1 MKLARVLCSLS
12 LAALVVIGPR
22 ARSQANVVENQTAI
36 LYVDAHSGSDANSG
50 ASSSPLKTIQAAVNK
65 ANINNQKSIGTRII
79 VDAGIYRE
87 TVSVNPVSG
96 QTSAALTIQAAT
108 NGTAIIAASDLISAW
123 STDPQ
128 YSGAYVANW
137 TPAQSTCALPSGWP
151 ALQPI
156 ALHTEMLFLNGI
168 AMTQV
173 LNYSDL
179 KPGTFFVGSTDGT
192 LHLWP
197 PSGTEPSNATIEV
210 ASRAK
215 TISIVGRSNIV
226 LRGLVFEHAASC
238 INTSGATVTSS
249 SNVLVDS
256 VQANWNNWGGL
267 GISSSS
273 NITVQNSMAS
283 YNGGVGFQGTRDQAA
298 LYTGNETDYNN
309 WRGAEA
315 TLYNWASGG
324 AKFFQMRTTSVQG
337 HLSYNNQAQ
346 GLWFDTDNQNITIN
360 NATLVGS
367 YNAALQL
374 ERNEGPVTLENS
386 HLCSSGVGVN
396 VLNTQ
401 ELTVD
406 NNVFYNNGATN
417 KYQAQFYLAGTAGG
431 ISTTNWQ
438 TGQVYNLVT
447 TGTTMSGNEFID
459 ALPGQYVFGT
469 YVSGT
474 DWTDF
479 TSTVKSSF
487 NTWYDPGTPNAFRI
501 ANGKNVDLA
510 GWQTAT
516 GADYNSTWAEPS
528 ASPASSCA
536 PPSAAYPDFNV
547 SVDSGSYTMTS
558 GLATANVRVN
568 SFNFG
573 AVNLSVSGLPTGV
586 TASFSNQS
594 LTNGYSTLTLTASST
609 STAQTVPVTLWAIS
623 GDRVHS
629 ATFNLTVTA
638 NPAVIGTSA
647 SLSSSASTITQGTP
661 VTLSAAVKPASGTGA
676 PTGSVTFY
684 SGATPLGSA
693 TLSSGIASIATSALP
708 VGTDSITAIYAGT
721 TNFLAST
728 SNVIPITVN
737 SAAVSTTTTL
747 ASSSSA
753 LTQNGTVTLSATVKP
768 ASGAALPTGTV
779 TFYSGTVSLGSAT
792 LSSGIASIST
802 SALPVGT
809 DSVTAA
815 YSGAVSFKA
824 SSSNIVSV
832 TVSLAAPTAVNTVT
846 ALTPSA
852 ISITQNSPL
861 TLTAIVKQAS
871 GTIAPTGSV
880 TFFSGS
886 AVIGSAQLSAGSAT
900 ITIASLP
907 AGANSLTASYAGT
920 STFNR
925 STSAI
930 VAVTVNAVAVKTSTM
945 LTTSSTGITQNSAV
959 TLTAAVKQASGNTTP
974 TGSITFFNG
983 SANIGTVMLT
993 AGTATLTT
1001 SSLPAGLDSI
1011 TATYAGA
1018 SLFNPSNSNSVA
1030 ITVNPLVA
1038 APNPVPSPG
1047 ALATRTALASSTPQ
1061 ADQGFTICLTATV
1074 ATISGSAIP
1083 TGSVDFLM
1091 GKSKIG
1097 TAALAN
1103 GNAYL
1108 TTDTLPPG
1116 NDAVTASYAGD
1127 SSFGGSSSN
1136 AVTVNIMGPDFEV
1149 KATPSSISASPGQ
1162 SVDVA
1167 LLITPKNGFDQIPS
1181 LDCSGLS
1188 AGSTCSFGTPAKQ
1201 PDGTSVVQ
1209 MTIHTAPLAAGSGN
1223 EIRSRAPF
1231 ALALFPLLFWI
1242 SSKQRRRLLKLL
1254 SASALFLAIVILG
1267 AGAIG
1272 CGGHTAL
1279 NSSQTT
1285 SAQKTIVNVT
1295 VNAHS
1300 TNGVNHATT
1309 VTLTLM

>member
-22 ARSQANVVENQTAI
+22 ARSQANVVENQTAV

-536 PPSAAYPDFNV
+536 PPSAAYPDLNV

-638 NPAVIGTSA
+638 NPGRHRDECFTLLFRLDDHARHARHSFCSSEASKRNRCSHGLGHLLQRRDPPRIGDALFWNRKHLYICTPCWNRLCHRHLRRNDKFSCIHFQCHSYHREFCRSQHHYDIGVVLVCPHAECVCHPLGDSEASQWRCSPDGHRDVLQRHSLTRIRDALFRNRKHLYIGT
-647 SLSSSASTITQGTP
+647 P
-661 VTLSAAVKPASGTGA
+661 RWNR
-676 PTGSVTFY
+676 
-684 SGATPLGSA
+684 LGHCR
-693 TLSSGIASIATSALP
+693 LLRRC
-708 VGTDSITAIYAGT
+708 
-721 TNFLAST
+721 L
-728 SNVIPITVN
+728 
-737 SAAVSTTTTL
+737 L
-747 ASSSSA
+747 
-753 LTQNGTVTLSATVKP
+753 
-768 ASGAALPTGTV
+768 
-779 TFYSGTVSLGSAT
+779 
-792 LSSGIASIST
+792 
-802 SALPVGT
+802 
-809 DSVTAA
+809 
-815 YSGAVSFKA
+815 
-824 SSSNIVSV
+824 
-832 TVSLAAPTAVNTVT
+832 
-846 ALTPSA
+846 
-852 ISITQNSPL
+852 
-861 TLTAIVKQAS
+861 
-871 GTIAPTGSV
+871 
-880 TFFSGS
+880 
-886 AVIGSAQLSAGSAT
+886 
-900 ITIASLP
+900 
-907 AGANSLTASYAGT
+907 
-920 STFNR
+920 
-925 STSAI
+925 
-930 VAVTVNAVAVKTSTM
+930 
-945 LTTSSTGITQNSAV
+945 
-959 TLTAAVKQASGNTTP
+959 
-974 TGSITFFNG
+974 
-983 SANIGTVMLT
+983 
-993 AGTATLTT
+993 
-1001 SSLPAGLDSI
+1001 
-1011 TATYAGA
+1011 
-1018 SLFNPSNSNSVA
+1018 
-1030 ITVNPLVA
+1030 
-1038 APNPVPSPG
+1038 
-1047 ALATRTALASSTPQ
+1047 
-1061 ADQGFTICLTATV
+1061 QGFQL
-1074 ATISGSAIP
+1074 
-1083 TGSVDFLM
+1083 
-1091 GKSKIG
+1091 
-1097 TAALAN
+1097 
-1103 GNAYL
+1103 
-1108 TTDTLPPG
+1108 
-1116 NDAVTASYAGD
+1116 
-1127 SSFGGSSSN
+1127 
-1136 AVTVNIMGPDFEV
+1136 
-1149 KATPSSISASPGQ
+1149 
-1162 SVDVA
+1162 
-1167 LLITPKNGFDQIPS
+1167 
-1181 LDCSGLS
+1181 
-1188 AGSTCSFGTPAKQ
+1188 
-1201 PDGTSVVQ
+1201 
-1209 MTIHTAPLAAGSGN
+1209 
-1223 EIRSRAPF
+1223 
-1231 ALALFPLLFWI
+1231 
-1242 SSKQRRRLLKLL
+1242 
-1254 SASALFLAIVILG
+1254 
-1267 AGAIG
+1267 
-1272 CGGHTAL
+1272 
-1279 NSSQTT
+1279 
-1285 SAQKTIVNVT
+1285 
-1295 VNAHS
+1295 
-1300 TNGVNHATT
+1300 
-1309 VTLTLM
+1309 